1 LYIANCALTK
11 GVINLDIKYI
21 DGGVTAPN
29 GFLASGIHCGLKKSS
44 LQKDLALIYSEVPAA
59 AAGMYTKNKVKG
71 APIYITKEHLT
82 NKKAQAIIINS
93 GNANTCNGDD
103 GLNKAK
109 KMTSLQAKELKLK
122 ADDVLVASTGV
133 IGVPLNI
140 DAVKGGIP
148 LLTEKLSKEGS
159 NDASLAIMTTDTF
172 QKQLALE
179 FYIGDKK
186 ITIGSMAKGSGMIE
200 PNMGTMLS
208 FITTDLSISPELL
221 NEALKSSV
229 TVTYNRVSV
238 DGDTST
244 NDMILILAN
253 GLAENST
260 ITEKDENYYAFLK
273 ILTELNTIMA
283 KNIAKDGEGATK
295 LLECQII
302 GASTEEDAV
311 VLGKSVI
318 NSSLVKTAMFGSDAN
333 WGRILCALGYT
344 KIDFDPEKVDVAF
357 ESAAGSIKVCE
368 AGSSLPFDEDIAK
381 KILNENEIVI
391 KVNLFLGDHDAYV
404 WGCDLSYEY
413 VKINGDYRS

>member
-1 LYIANCALTK
+1 M
-11 GVINLDIKYI
+11 DIKYI

-29 GFLASGIHCGLKKSS
+29 GFLASGIHCGLKKSN
-44 LQKDLALIYSEVPAA
+44 LKKDLALIYSEVPAA

-93 GNANTCNGDD
+93 GNANTCNGND
-103 GLNKAK
+103 GLEKAK
-109 KMTSLQAKELKLK
+109 KMTTLQAKELNLK

-140 DAVKGGIP
+140 DAIKNGIP
-148 LLTEKLSKEGS
+148 LLTEKLSKDGFD
-159 NDASLAIMTTDTF
+159 DASSAIMTTDTF
-172 QKQLALE
+172 KKQLALE
-179 FYIGDKK
+179 FYVADKK
-186 ITIGSMAKGSGMIE
+186 ITIGAMAKGSGMIE

-221 NEALKSSV
+221 NEALQTIVK
-229 TVTYNRVSV
+229 VTYNRVSV

-244 NDMILILAN
+244 NDMVLMLAN
-253 GLAENST
+253 GLAENPT
-260 ITEKDENYYAFLK
+260 ITEKDENYNAFVEALSS
-273 ILTELNTIMA
+273 LNTIMA

-302 GASTEEDAV
+302 GAANEQDAV

-344 KIDFDPEKVDVAF
+344 NIDFDPEKVDVSF
-357 ESAAGSIKVCE
+357 ESSAGSIDVCK
-368 AGSSLPFDEDIAK
+368 AGSPLAFDEDKAK
-381 KILNENEIVI
+381 EVLSQKEIII
-391 KVNLFLGDHDAYV
+391 KVNLFLGNHSAYT

>member
-1 LYIANCALTK
+1 M
-11 GVINLDIKYI
+11 DIKYI
-21 DGGVTAPN
+21 DGGVTAPK
-29 GFLASGIHCGLKKSS
+29 GFLASGIHCGLKKSD
-44 LQKDLALIYSEVPAA
+44 LQKDLALIYSEVPASA
-59 AAGMYTKNKVKG
+59 SGMYTKNKVKG
-71 APIYITKEHLT
+71 APIYITKKHLN

-103 GLNKAK
+103 GLNKAE

-140 DAVKGGIP
+140 DAIKDGIP
-148 LLTEKLSKEGS
+148 LLTEKLSKDGYD
-159 NDASLAIMTTDTF
+159 DASSAIMTTDTF
-172 QKQLALE
+172 KKQLALE
-179 FYIGDKK
+179 FYIEGKK

-221 NEALKSSV
+221 DEALKSSV

-244 NDMILILAN
+244 NDMVLILAN
-253 GLAENST
+253 GLAENPT

-273 ILTELNTIMA
+273 VLTELNTIMA

-295 LLECQII
+295 LLECQIM
-302 GASTEEDAV
+302 GAKTEEDAV
-311 VLGKSVI
+311 ILGKSVI

-344 KIDFDPEKVDVAF
+344 NIDFDPEKVDVSF
-357 ESAAGSIKVCE
+357 DSSAGSIKVCE

-381 KILNENEIVI
+381 KVLSENEVVI
-391 KVNLFLGDHDAYV
+391 RVNLFLGKYDAYV

>member
-1 LYIANCALTK
+1 M
-11 GVINLDIKYI
+11 DIKYI
-21 DGGVTAPN
+21 DGGDTAPN
-29 GFLASGIHCGLKKSS
+29 GFLASGIYCGLKKSN

-109 KMTSLQAKELKLK
+109 KMASLQAKELQLK
-122 ADDVLVASTGV
+122 TDDVLVASTGV

-140 DAVKGGIP
+140 DAIKDGIP
-148 LLTEKLSKEGS
+148 LLTEKLSKQGFD
-159 NDASLAIMTTDTF
+159 DASSAIMTTDTF
-172 QKQLALE
+172 KKQLALE
-179 FYIGDKK
+179 FYIGDRKV
-186 ITIGSMAKGSGMIE
+186 TIGSMAKGSGMIE

-208 FITTDLSISPELL
+208 FITTDLSISPQLL
-221 NEALKSSV
+221 HEALEFSV
-229 TVTYNRVSV
+229 KLTYNRVSV

-253 GLAENST
+253 GLAENPT
-260 ITEKDENYYAFLK
+260 ITEKDENYDSFLK
-273 ILTELNTIMA
+273 VLTELNTIMA

-302 GASTEEDAV
+302 GANTEEDAV
-311 VLGKSVI
+311 ILGKSVI

-344 KIDFDPEKVDVAF
+344 KIDFDPEKVDVSF
-357 ESAAGSIKVCE
+357 ESSAGSIKVCE
-368 AGSSLPFDEDIAK
+368 AGSSLPFDEDNAK
-381 KILNENEIVI
+381 KILSENEIII
-391 KVNLFLGDHDAYV
+391 KVNLFLGDYSAYV

>member
-1 LYIANCALTK
+1 MN
-11 GVINLDIKYI
+11 IKYI

-186 ITIGSMAKGSGMIE
+186 VTIGSMAKGSGMIE

-273 ILTELNTIMA
+273 VLTELNTIMA

-302 GASTEEDAV
+302 GARTEEDAV